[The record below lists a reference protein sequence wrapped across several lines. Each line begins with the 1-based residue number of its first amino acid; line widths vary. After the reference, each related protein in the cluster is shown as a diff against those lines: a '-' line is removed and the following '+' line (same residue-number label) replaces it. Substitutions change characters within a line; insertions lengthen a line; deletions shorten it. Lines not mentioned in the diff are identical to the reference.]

1 MATEEVA
8 PNPSA
13 MAAHK
18 AVDEAFPVCR
28 VLGVLQRNGHLSEQ
42 SLPPKEPHEHQENRD
57 FINQS
62 TTQSEEIVS
71 ESPPSQVD
79 EVSQETDLSKGVLL
93 GSLPCPK
100 CGKTFPSGT
109 SLRSHL
115 ADISLCESQP
125 VVLRTEGGKME
136 SKSCFKCGKTFAS
149 WQGLRGHLNRVK
161 PCDQEK
167 PAPPT
172 TRRRPAASRTCAK
185 CGKTFSS
192 PQSLRI
198 HMNRVKPCD
207 QDKNSVSTPTTP
219 PAATQPT
226 PTLLMNAED
235 LKKEAERKAKA
246 RYQARKAYLKKRGRL
261 GELGAPPSTLS
272 GDGHNGPNETVSKPD
287 LKRSATDEIS
297 QTGENVDSANVEAKR
312 QRVQEEA
319 SSEELSID
327 SPSDVSG
334 LTQPTPPSSI
344 PPQKT
349 LPMGGSFVH
358 RSSKG
363 HGGDLLAGGCSCPPC
378 VRRWARKLMNRMQQL
393 EDEVLTLRK
402 QNSTGV
408 ENGSC
413 ASSTQ
418 TSTPVL
424 QMNTVKV
431 IQGPSVEVGR
441 SLPSAANGGALVV
454 HNVGVDDLS
463 QRKPTDIFRSLL
475 NDQPVPGLS
484 SSNILPRPDTQ
495 PNKSRLGHL
504 LRAGENQ
511 QRSSTA
517 SELQSVGSDQ
527 RSLMDAYSHMN
538 DQILLNE
545 RTVEDSSGH
554 VQILVG
560 CDPATALDFRKQ
572 IDELR
577 VSIAAEKS
585 KRETTVA
592 ALIAHEWNPRRDEFK
607 ALLESA
613 DAVNYPNEEQAHHAK
628 WSEISNQL
636 SLKDKVISA
645 LESQMDCLGESGG
658 SSRSRY
664 AEMGELSSKMA
675 AEYSAKMALARDR
688 EGIYLDLVKSN
699 TRIRSLVKSTLF

>member
-28 VLGVLQRNGHLSEQ
+28 VLGVLQRNGHLIEQ

-79 EVSQETDLSKGVLL
+79 EVSQETDLSKGELL

-272 GDGHNGPNETVSKPD
+272 GDGRNGPNETVSKPD

-297 QTGENVDSANVEAKR
+297 QAGENVDSANVEAKR
-312 QRVQEEA
+312 QCVQEEA

-334 LTQPTPPSSI
+334 LTQPTAPSSI

-349 LPMGGSFVH
+349 LPMGG
-358 RSSKG
+358 
-363 HGGDLLAGGCSCPPC
+363 
-378 VRRWARKLMNRMQQL
+378 
-393 EDEVLTLRK
+393 T
-402 QNSTGV
+402 
-408 ENGSC
+408 
-413 ASSTQ
+413 
-418 TSTPVL
+418 
-424 QMNTVKV
+424 
-431 IQGPSVEVGR
+431 
-441 SLPSAANGGALVV
+441 
-454 HNVGVDDLS
+454 
-463 QRKPTDIFRSLL
+463 
-475 NDQPVPGLS
+475 
-484 SSNILPRPDTQ
+484 
-495 PNKSRLGHL
+495 
-504 LRAGENQ
+504 
-511 QRSSTA
+511 
-517 SELQSVGSDQ
+517 
-527 RSLMDAYSHMN
+527 
-538 DQILLNE
+538 
-545 RTVEDSSGH
+545 
-554 VQILVG
+554 
-560 CDPATALDFRKQ
+560 LDFRKQ

>member
-79 EVSQETDLSKGVLL
+79 EVSQETDLSKGELL

-297 QTGENVDSANVEAKR
+297 QAGENVDSANVEAKR

-408 ENGSC
+408 EN
-413 ASSTQ
+413 
-418 TSTPVL
+418 
-424 QMNTVKV
+424 
-431 IQGPSVEVGR
+431 
-441 SLPSAANGGALVV
+441 
-454 HNVGVDDLS
+454 
-463 QRKPTDIFRSLL
+463 
-475 NDQPVPGLS
+475 
-484 SSNILPRPDTQ
+484 
-495 PNKSRLGHL
+495 
-504 LRAGENQ
+504 
-511 QRSSTA
+511 
-517 SELQSVGSDQ
+517 
-527 RSLMDAYSHMN
+527 
-538 DQILLNE
+538 
-545 RTVEDSSGH
+545 
-554 VQILVG
+554 
-560 CDPATALDFRKQ
+560 ATALDFRKQ

-607 ALLESA
+607 TLLESS